1 MTVHRFTGCC
11 AMRIR
16 TTVAAVR
23 LAVAAGAILIGNFA
37 AAAPAPLEAEVQE
50 ALDAAEG
57 GWVETII
64 ADSRE
69 LLPYDEQI
77 FTDISPIRDAE
88 DAIRLPAD
96 QDLPE

>member
-1 MTVHRFTGCC
+1 MTVRRFTGCC
-11 AMRIR
+11 VMRIKR
-16 TTVAAVR
+16 F
-23 LAVAAGAILIGNFA
+23 AAGARVTIA
-37 AAAPAPLEAEVQE
+37 AGAVLVGSVVSAAPAPLSPEVQD

-64 ADSRE
+64 ADSSE

-77 FTDISPIRDAE
+77 FTDISPIRDAA
-88 DAIRLPAD
+88 DAIKLPAD

>member
-1 MTVHRFTGCC
+1 
-11 AMRIR
+11 MRAKA
-16 TTVAAVR
+16 VLAASA
-23 LAVAAGAILIGNFA
+23 LLIGTA
-37 AAAPAPLEAEVQE
+37 ASAAPAPLDPAVQE
-50 ALDAAEG
+50 ALDAGEG

-77 FTDISPIRDAE
+77 FTDISPIRDAA
-88 DAIRLPAD
+88 DAIKLPPD